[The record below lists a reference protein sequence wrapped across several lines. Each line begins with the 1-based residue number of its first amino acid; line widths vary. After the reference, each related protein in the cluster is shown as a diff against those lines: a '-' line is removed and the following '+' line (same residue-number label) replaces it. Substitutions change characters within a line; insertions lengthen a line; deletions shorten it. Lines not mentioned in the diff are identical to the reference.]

1 MNPRAIQ
8 RDLSVRIAI
17 GLTNHFVI
25 TEPMLVRVS
34 FASDGYVPTRRHA
47 GVLSKATDS
56 KLPCGPAQV
65 GLAQVGLAQVGLAQ
79 VGPAQVGPAQV
90 GPAQVGP
97 AQVGPAQVGPAWPCV
112 VYFISKVRQMRG
124 VPVKFLEMR
133 GDSVH
138 GSPN

>member
-97 AQVGPAQVGPAWPCV
+97 AWPCV

>member
-65 GLAQVGLAQVGLAQ
+65 GLAQVG
-79 VGPAQVGPAQV
+79 
-90 GPAQVGP
+90 P